1 MISLGSNISATQVVE
16 SKYSANF
23 DGTNDYIDTGQTFN
37 SVFVG
42 DYSISFWIK
51 PNDGKS
57 SHMIFGSDNTA
68 SNSGG
73 GRFEIYFQLQG
84 SGYPRLVMNAL
95 GTVGIWN
102 TEGNGGFQYSDG
114 AQNSWTHFV
123 VTGDLQASGESI
135 FKVYV
140 NGIDRTNQQSEMTS
154 SQHEQYANTYNLVI
168 GATNVEDT
176 IQGFYNGGIDEFAI
190 FNTVLDSDAVTAIY
204 NSGSPLN
211 LKFNQGNYDNSSA
224 LQAYYRMGNGLFD
237 DKANG
242 IIHDQDSPGFGS
254 EIITGNNATFD
265 GANDW
270 TAYNPSGTTGISTT
284 GGVLQV
290 TLSGAG
296 NTVDSGAKLEVTSSL
311 TAGKVYKVKADIWL
325 GTETET
331 SGWRIY
337 LGGVDNA
344 ITLSSS
350 QTTFVKYI
358 TITDTS
364 DLLIYNT
371 DVDSST
377 GTFFIDNV
385 SVKELNGKPGVTSG
399 GVTFSSDTP

>member
-1 MISLGSNISATQVVE
+1 MIGLGGSLTSGVPE

-23 DGTNDYIDTGQTFN
+23 DGANDYIDTGQTFN
-37 SVFVG
+37 SVLVG

-51 PNDGKS
+51 PNDGQS

-68 SNSGG
+68 SNSGA

-84 SGYPRLVMNAL
+84 SGYPRLVMNSH

-102 TEGNGGFQYSDG
+102 TEGNGGFQYSNG

-140 NGIDRTNQQSEMTS
+140 NGIDRTNQQSDMTS
-154 SQHEQYANTYNLVI
+154 SQHQQYANTYNLVI

-204 NSGSPLN
+204 NGGSPLN
-211 LKFNQGNYDNSSA
+211 LTFNQGNYDNSSA
-224 LQAYYRMGNGLFD
+224 LQAYYRMGNGFFD

-242 IIHDQDSPGFGS
+242 IIHDQDNPGFGS
-254 EIITGNNATFD
+254 NLVTWD
-265 GANDW
+265 G
-270 TAYNPSGTTGISTT
+270 STT
-284 GGVLQV
+284 GDWSVAYANT
-290 TLSGAG
+290 TLSANSGRLRATANASGAYGVSQSFTTVVDEVYRVDYNINVDNASGGAG
-296 NTVDSGAKLEVTSSL
+296 NLRVSNSSSL
-311 TAGKVYKVKADIWL
+311 GLPI
-325 GTETET
+325 E
-331 SGWRIY
+331 
-337 LGGVDNA
+337 
-344 ITLSSS
+344 TLSSS
-350 QTTFVKYI
+350 TKVGTGYFTATATTTHIGLV
-358 TITDTS
+358 DTA
-364 DLLIYNT
+364 D
-371 DVDSST
+371 DSSNYLELES
-377 GTFFIDNV
+377 I
-385 SVKELNGKPGVTSG
+385 SVKKINGNPGVTSG

>member
-1 MISLGSNISATQVVE
+1 MLSLASNISATQAVE
-16 SKYSANF
+16 AKYSASF
-23 DGTNDYIDTGQTFN
+23 GGTDDFIDFGN
-37 SVFVG
+37 VNNLGSG
-42 DYSISFWIK
+42 DFSFSFWVK
-51 PNDGKS
+51 A
-57 SHMIFGSDNTA
+57 SDVT
-68 SNSGG
+68 SNYLLSK
-73 GRFEIYFQLQG
+73 REDNNNRWYI
-84 SGYPRLVMNAL
+84 R
-95 GTVGIWN
+95 
-102 TEGNGGFQYSDG
+102 TEGNDRVQFYAVKSGVDIMTATSSSSGELSANVWNHVVIACDRSDTSTG
-114 AQNSWTHFV
+114 LKFYINSQLENSRPASATDIDN
-123 VTGDLQASGESI
+123 TGDFYIGRFS
-135 FKVYV
+135 
-140 NGIDRTNQQSEMTS
+140 TN
-154 SQHEQYANTYNLVI
+154 YAKDGTFLEEI
-168 GATNVEDT
+168 G
-176 IQGFYNGGIDEFAI
+176 I
-190 FNTVLDSDAVTAIY
+190 FNVALDANAVTAIY
-204 NSGSPLN
+204 NGGSPLN
-211 LKFNQGNYDNSSA
+211 LKFDQGNYNSSSA
-224 LQAYYRMGNGLFD
+224 LQAYYRMGDGLFD

-242 IIHDQDSPGFGS
+242 IIHDQDNPGFGS
-254 EIITGNNATFD
+254 EIVTGNNATFD

-270 TAYNPSGTTGISTT
+270 IAYNPSGTTGISTT

-296 NTVDSGAKLEVTSSL
+296 DTIDSGAKLEVTSSL

-385 SVKELNGKPGVTSG
+385 SVKELNGNPGVTSG